1 MITRRVPLTSPLDLA
16 QTLAPLRNG
25 VDDPTIRLDGREV
38 WRAMNTPEG
47 SATLR
52 LVAEPGELAVE
63 AWGDGGD
70 WAADQVPALVGLLD
84 DPSGFDPAAHP
95 VVARLHHSA
104 PGMRF
109 GRTDAVV
116 EALIPAVLGQRV
128 TGFEARR
135 SFRQIVLTYGE
146 PAPGPRELRL
156 LPAPQR
162 LAGVPYYDLHQCGV
176 ERSRADTIRRVC
188 AQANQ
193 LEELVDV
200 SFGEARRR
208 LTAVAGVGPWT
219 AALTAQTALGD
230 PDAVPLGDYGLPSQV
245 AWVLAGESQAD
256 DARMLDLLEP
266 WHGHRARVLRLIV
279 SLGEHPPRRAPHA
292 AIQDI
297 SNR

>member
-16 QTLAPLRNG
+16 QTLAPLRHG
-25 VDDPTIRLDGREV
+25 VDDPTIRLESGEA
-38 WRAMNTPEG
+38 WRAMNTPVG
-47 SATLR
+47 TATLR
-52 LVAEPGELAVE
+52 LVVEPGSLTAE
-63 AWGDGGD
+63 AWGDGAE
-70 WAADQVPALVGLLD
+70 WALEHVPALVGMLD
-84 DPSGFDPAAHP
+84 DPTGFEPGAHP

-156 LPAPQR
+156 LPLPQR

-176 ERSRADTIRRVC
+176 ERGRADTIRRVC

-200 SFGEARRR
+200 GFGEARRR

-230 PDAVPLGDYGLPSQV
+230 PDAVPIGDYGLPSQV
-245 AWVLAGESQAD
+245 AWVLAGEPQAD

-279 SLGEHPPRRAPHA
+279 SQGEHPPRRAPHA